1 VIRHLKSWT
10 RIAAGLV
17 GGLAAGVIGFHVAV
31 GHAARLEPPA
41 LSLPQASVATSP
53 SGLRRL
59 GPSYARRRGSLLE
72 VGLRGTPETIGY
84 GHARLMYR
92 EMVENE
98 GILLGRFKEQVP
110 LGAARSLLL
119 DLAQLR
125 YRHVNEQMSA
135 DRLREIAA
143 GAAGFQPDPYADMFP
158 TFQRFVYLNALYDIS
173 LSFEGSPL
181 IGCTTFTFDHEY
193 TADGSGML
201 ARAFDFEVDDIF
213 DRRKAV
219 FLVREAG
226 KIPFASVA
234 WPGLVG
240 VVSGMNLEGVAVVVH
255 GGRAREPRAVG
266 EPVVH
271 ALRRVLSEAHT
282 TEDAARLLAQHSPM
296 VSHIV
301 IVTDAHG
308 RSAVIERAP
317 GEQDSVRPLP
327 SRAAT
332 TNHFESAL
340 RDDPKN
346 LRVRDKTSTLPRR
359 ARADRLLAELPS
371 GAPVAPLDA
380 ARLLR
385 DRDAADG
392 SALPLG
398 DRRAINAL
406 IATHGV
412 IMQTGTRVLWVSEA
426 PHLLGKFRAFD
437 LQRLLAPDYDP
448 EHDTATSD
456 ELPEDELLTSGR
468 YAQWSKT
475 GRPSAESP
483 SQTP

>member
-1 VIRHLKSWT
+1 MKGRLRT
-10 RIAAGLV
+10 LGRAALV
-17 GGLAAGVIGFHVAV
+17 ALGVLTAGVLAFHVGV
-31 GHAARLEPPA
+31 GRAARLEPPA
-41 LSLPQASVATSP
+41 LKLPRAEVSTSP
-53 SGLRRL
+53 SGLRRF
-59 GPSYARRRGSLLE
+59 GDAYARKVGSILQ
-72 VGLRGTPETIGY
+72 VGLSGTPETIGY
-84 GHARLMYR
+84 SHAQLVYP

-110 LGAARSLLL
+110 LGAVRSLLL

-125 YRHVNEQMSA
+125 YRNVNGEMSR

-143 GAAGFQPDPYADMFP
+143 GAAGFQPDPYADLFP

-181 IGCTTFTFDHEY
+181 IGCTTFTFDHEA
-193 TADGSGML
+193 TPDGSGLL

-219 FLVREAG
+219 FLVREDG

-255 GGRAREPRAVG
+255 GGRAREPRALG

-271 ALRRVLSEAHT
+271 ALRRVLSEART
-282 TEDAARLLAQHSPM
+282 TEDAARLLAERQAM

-308 RSAVIERAP
+308 HSAVIERAP
-317 GEQDSVRPLP
+317 GTADTLRDLP
-327 SRAAT
+327 PRAAT

-346 LRVRDKTSTLPRR
+346 LRVREKTSTLPRR
-359 ARADRLLAELPS
+359 ARGDRLLADLPTN
-371 GAPVAPLDA
+371 APVTPLDA

-385 DRDAADG
+385 DRNAADG

-412 IMQTGTRVLWVSEA
+412 IMQTGPRVLWVSES

-437 LQRLLAPDYDP
+437 LKRLLAAGYDP
-448 EHDTATSD
+448 EHDA
-456 ELPEDELLTSGR
+456 EALAPLPEDELLTSGE
-468 YAQWSKT
+468 YAKWAEKGGQ
-475 GRPSAESP
+475 PSAVGR
-483 SQTP
+483 Q

>member
-1 VIRHLKSWT
+1 VRRLSRWLL
-10 RIAAGLV
+10 A
-17 GGLAAGVIGFHVAV
+17 LAALLVAGVTVFHLVV
-31 GHAARLEPPA
+31 RRAARLTPPRLELPKLA
-41 LSLPQASVATSP
+41 LATSP
-53 SGLRRL
+53 SGVRRF
-59 GPSYARRRGSLLE
+59 GDAYARKVGGMLQ
-72 VGLRGTPETIGY
+72 VGLAGSPLSIGY
-84 GHARLMYR
+84 AHARLLYP

-98 GILLGRFKEQVP
+98 GILLGRFEEQVP
-110 LGAARSLLL
+110 LGAARSLLM

-125 YRHVNEQMSA
+125 YREVDREMSP

-143 GAAGFQPDPYADMFP
+143 GSYGFQPDPYATLFP

-181 IGCTTFTFDHEY
+181 IGCTTFTFDGVA
-193 TADGSGML
+193 TADGSGVL
-201 ARAFDFEVDDIF
+201 ARAFDFEVDEIF

-255 GGRAREPRAVG
+255 GGRAREPRPFG

-282 TEDAARLLAQHSPM
+282 TEDAVRLLAERSPM

-301 IVTDAHG
+301 IATDAHG
-308 RSAVIERAP
+308 HSVAIERAP
-317 GEQDSVRPLP
+317 GFPDAVRRLP
-327 SRAAT
+327 ERAAT
-332 TNHFESAL
+332 TNHFESEL

-346 LRVRDKTSTLPRR
+346 QRVRDNTSTLPRR
-359 ARADRLLAELPS
+359 ARGDQLLASLPANEPIS
-371 GAPVAPLDA
+371 PKA
-380 ARLLR
+380 AASLLR
-385 DRDAADG
+385 DRDGAG
-392 SALPLG
+392 GGPLPLG

-412 IMQTGTRVLWVSEA
+412 IMQTGPRVLWVSEA

-437 LQRLLAPDYDP
+437 LKRLLSPDYDP
-448 EHDTATSD
+448 AADDQELPT
-456 ELPEDELLTSGR
+456 LPEDELLTSGK
-468 YAQWSKT
+468 YAAWKAQH
-475 GRPSAESP
+475 P
-483 SQTP
+483 

>member
-1 VIRHLKSWT
+1 LRWLGFVL
-10 RIAAGLV
+10 
-17 GGLAAGVIGFHVAV
+17 GGLLLALLVFHVAV
-31 GHAARLEPPA
+31 GRAARLVPPSFA
-41 LSLPQASVATSP
+41 LPMMQPSLASESV
-53 SGLRRL
+53 RRY
-59 GPSYARRRGSLLE
+59 GPAYARPVGSILQ
-72 VGLRGTPETIGY
+72 VGLSGAPEIIGY
-84 GHARLMYR
+84 SHARLLYP

-98 GILLGRFKEQVP
+98 GILLGRFKDQVP
-110 LGAARSLLL
+110 VRWARSFLL

-125 YRHVNEQMSA
+125 YRNVDSQMSPE
-135 DRLREIAA
+135 RLREIAA
-143 GAAGFQPDPYADMFP
+143 GARGFQPDPYAELFP

-181 IGCTTFTFDHEY
+181 IGCTTFTFDGEA
-193 TADGSGML
+193 TPDGSGLL

-219 FLVREAG
+219 FLVRETG

-255 GGRAREPRAVG
+255 GGRAREPQAEG

-282 TEDAARLLAQHSPM
+282 SEEAAQLLAQRAPM

-308 RSAVIERAP
+308 HSAAIERAP
-317 GEQDSVRPLP
+317 GVKDTVRLLP

-340 RDDPKN
+340 KDDPKN
-346 LRVRDKTSTLPRR
+346 LRVRAKTSTLPRR
-359 ARADRLLAELPS
+359 ARADRLLADLPA
-371 GAPVAPLDA
+371 GVPVTPLA
-380 ARLLR
+380 AASLLR
-385 DRDAADG
+385 DRAAPDG
-392 SALPLG
+392 SPLPLG

-412 IMQTGTRVLWVSEA
+412 IMQTGPRILWVSEA
-426 PHLLGKFRAFD
+426 PHLLGRFRAFD
-437 LQRLLAPDYDP
+437 LRRLLAPDYDP
-448 EHDTATSD
+448 AADTSPPAS
-456 ELPEDELLTSGR
+456 LPEDALLTSGQ
-468 YAQWSKT
+468 YATW
-475 GRPSAESP
+475 
-483 SQTP
+483 QTSHP

>member
-1 VIRHLKSWT
+1 LKRALR
-10 RIAAGLV
+10 RIGLLLGV
-17 GGLAAGVIGFHVAV
+17 LVVAVLAFHVAV
-31 GHAARLEPPA
+31 GRAARLLPP
-41 LSLPQASVATSP
+41 SVTLPAAQVTTTP
-53 SGLRRL
+53 SGVRRF
-59 GPSYARRRGSLLE
+59 GDSYVRRVGGILQ
-72 VGLRGTPETIGY
+72 VGLAGTPELIGY
-84 GHARLMYR
+84 GHARLLYP

-98 GILLGRFKEQVP
+98 GILLGRFQDQVP
-110 LGAARSLLL
+110 LELARSLLL

-125 YRHVNEQMSA
+125 YRHVDQQMSP

-143 GAAGFQPDPYADMFP
+143 GSRGFQPDPYAELFP

-181 IGCTTFTFDHEY
+181 IGCTTFTFDHAA
-193 TADGSGML
+193 TPDGSGLL
-201 ARAFDFEVDDIF
+201 ARAFDFEVDEIF

-219 FLVREAG
+219 FLVRESG

-255 GGRAREPRAVG
+255 GGRAREPQPSG

-271 ALRRVLSEAHT
+271 ALRRVLSEARDS
-282 TEDAARLLAQHSPM
+282 TEAARLLAERAPM

-308 RSAVIERAP
+308 QSLVIERAP
-317 GEQDSVRPLP
+317 GAPDSARPLP

-340 RDDPKN
+340 SGDPKN
-346 LRVRDKTSTLPRR
+346 QRVREHTSTLPRR
-359 ARADRLLAELPS
+359 ARGDRLLADLPADS
-371 GAPVAPLDA
+371 AMTPALA
-380 ARLLR
+380 AKLLR

-412 IMQTGTRVLWVSEA
+412 IMQTGTRTLWVSEA
-426 PHLLGKFRAFD
+426 PHLLGEFRAFD
-437 LQRLLAPDYDP
+437 LPRLLAPDYDP
-448 EHDTATSD
+448 EADGVSLQT
-456 ELPEDELLTSGR
+456 LPADELLTSGR
-468 YAQWSKT
+468 YASWQ
-475 GRPSAESP
+475 REQPRH
-483 SQTP
+483 

>member
-1 VIRHLKSWT
+1 MKT
-10 RIAAGLV
+10 RFGCALRGLGLLL
-17 GGLAAGVIGFHVAV
+17 GGSLLLLVAFHVAV
-31 GHAARLEPPA
+31 GRAARLTAPA
-41 LSLPQASVATSP
+41 LPRTTLPLMQASLASDGV
-53 SGLRRL
+53 RRF
-59 GPSYARRRGSLLE
+59 GPAYARKVGSILQ
-72 VGLRGTPETIGY
+72 VGLAGEPETIGY
-84 GHARLMYR
+84 SHARLLYP

-98 GILLGRFKEQVP
+98 GVLLGRFKDQVP
-110 LGAARSLLL
+110 VQAARSLLL

-125 YRHVNEQMSA
+125 YRHVDRQMSPE
-135 DRLREIAA
+135 RLREIAA

-181 IGCTTFTFDHEY
+181 IGCTTFTFDGAA
-193 TADGSGML
+193 TSDGSGLL

-219 FLVREAG
+219 FLVRETG

-255 GGRAREPRAVG
+255 GGRAREPQAMG

-271 ALRRVLSEAHT
+271 ALRRVLSDAHT
-282 TEDAARLLAQHSPM
+282 TEDAARLLSEQAPM
-296 VSHIV
+296 VSHLV

-308 RSAVIERAP
+308 HSAVIERAP
-317 GEQDSVRPLP
+317 GVKDTVRVLP
-327 SRAAT
+327 ARAAT

-346 LRVRDKTSTLPRR
+346 LRVRAKTSTLPRR
-359 ARADRLLAELPS
+359 ARGERLLGDLPQN
-371 GAPVAPLDA
+371 APVTPLVA
-380 ARLLR
+380 AQLLR
-385 DRDAADG
+385 DRNAADG
-392 SALPLG
+392 SPLPLG

-412 IMQTGTRVLWVSEA
+412 IMQTGARVLWVGES
-426 PHLLGKFRAFD
+426 PHLLGRFLAFD
-437 LQRLLAPDYDP
+437 LKRLLSPDYDP
-448 EHDTATSD
+448 EHDPTTGEA
-456 ELPEDELLTSGR
+456 LPEDALLTSGE
-468 YAQWSKT
+468 YAAWKGTQK
-475 GRPSAESP
+475 
-483 SQTP
+483 

>member
-1 VIRHLKSWT
+1 MRSRWWRAL
-10 RIAAGLV
+10 RGLGFTL
-17 GGLAAGVIGFHVAV
+17 GGLLLALIIFHVAV
-31 GHAARLEPPA
+31 GRAARLVPPSFP
-41 LSLPQASVATSP
+41 LPLVHQSLTTDSV
-53 SGLRRL
+53 RRY
-59 GPSYARRRGSLLE
+59 GAAYARQVGSILQ
-72 VGLRGTPETIGY
+72 VGLSGTPESIGY
-84 GHARLMYR
+84 SHARLLYP

-98 GILLGRFKEQVP
+98 GVLLGRFKDQVP
-110 LGAARSLLL
+110 LPWARSFLL

-125 YRHVNEQMSA
+125 YRHVDRQLSPE
-135 DRLREIAA
+135 RLREIAA
-143 GAAGFQPDPYADMFP
+143 GARGFDPDPYAELFP

-181 IGCTTFTFDHEY
+181 IGCTTFTFDGAA
-193 TADGSGML
+193 TPDGSGLL

-219 FLVREAG
+219 FLVRETG

-255 GGRAREPRAVG
+255 GGRAREPQAQG

-282 TEDAARLLAQHSPM
+282 TEEAAQLLTERAPM

-308 RSAVIERAP
+308 HSATIERAP
-317 GEQDSVRPLP
+317 GVRDTLRPLP

-332 TNHFESAL
+332 TNHFESSL
-340 RDDPKN
+340 KDDPKN
-346 LRVRDKTSTLPRR
+346 LRVRANTSTLPRR
-359 ARADRLLAELPS
+359 ARGDRLLADMPPN
-371 GAPVAPLDA
+371 APVTPLMA
-380 ARLLR
+380 AGLLR
-385 DRDAADG
+385 DRAASDG
-392 SALPLG
+392 SPLALG

-412 IMQTGTRVLWVSEA
+412 IMQTGPRILWVSEA
-426 PHLLGKFRAFD
+426 PHLLGHFRAFD

-448 EHDTATSD
+448 AHDTAAP
-456 ELPEDELLTSGR
+456 EPLPEDNLLTSGQ
-468 YAQWSKT
+468 YAAWRAQH
-475 GRPSAESP
+475 P
-483 SQTP
+483 

>member
-1 VIRHLKSWT
+1 MSGRSQKLA
-10 RIAAGLV
+10 RAGAWLAGALLL
-17 GGLAAGVIGFHVAV
+17 GGLGFHVAV
-31 GHAARLEPPA
+31 GRAARLEPPP
-41 LSLPQASVATSP
+41 LSLPSGAVSTSS
-53 SGLRRL
+53 SGIRHL
-59 GPSYARRRGSLLE
+59 GDSYARKRGKLLE
-72 VGLRGTPETIGY
+72 VGLVGTPELIGFS
-84 GHARLMYR
+84 HARLMYP
-92 EMVENE
+92 EMTENE

-110 LGAARSLLL
+110 LGPARKLLL

-125 YRHVNEQMSA
+125 YRHVDEQMSA

-181 IGCTTFTFDHEY
+181 IGCTTFTFDHEA
-193 TADGSGML
+193 TEDGSGLL

-219 FLVREAG
+219 FLVRENG

-282 TEDAARLLAQHSPM
+282 TEDAARLLAQNSPM

-308 RSAVIERAP
+308 HSATIERAP
-317 GEQDSVRPLP
+317 GEHDSVRFLP
-327 SRAAT
+327 PRAAT

-346 LRVRDKTSTLPRR
+346 LRVREHTSTLPRR
-359 ARADRLLAELPS
+359 ARGDALMTELPP
-371 GAPVAPLDA
+371 GTHVTVKDA
-380 ARLLR
+380 ARFLR
-385 DRDAADG
+385 DRNAADG
-392 SALPLG
+392 SPLPLG

-412 IMQTGTRVLWVSEA
+412 IMQTGARRLWVSEA
-426 PHLLGKFRAFD
+426 PHLLGKFRVFD
-437 LQRLLAPDYDP
+437 LQRLLSPDYDP
-448 EHDTATSD
+448 ERDNITGE
-456 ELPEDELLTSGR
+456 ELPEDELLTSGK
-468 YAQWSKT
+468 YEAWK
-475 GRPSAESP
+475 AAKK
-483 SQTP
+483 

>member
-1 VIRHLKSWT
+1 VISRFKKLART
-10 RIAAGLV
+10 AGWVAGALLL
-17 GGLAAGVIGFHVAV
+17 GGLGFHVAV
-31 GHAARLEPPA
+31 GCAAHLEPPHV
-41 LSLPQASVATSP
+41 SLPPGNVSKSAS
-53 SGLRRL
+53 GIRHL
-59 GPSYARRRGSLLE
+59 GASYARQKGKLLE
-72 VGLRGTPETIGY
+72 VGLVGSPETIGFS
-84 GHARLMYR
+84 HARLMYP
-92 EMVENE
+92 EMTENE
-98 GILLGRFKEQVP
+98 GILLGRFKDQVP
-110 LGAARSLLL
+110 LGPARKLLL

-125 YRHVNEQMSA
+125 YRHVDEQMSP

-181 IGCTTFTFDHEY
+181 IGCTTFTFDHEA

-219 FLVREAG
+219 FLVRETG

-271 ALRRVLSEAHT
+271 ALRRVLSEART
-282 TEDAARLLAQHSPM
+282 TEDAARLLAQNSPM

-308 RSAVIERAP
+308 RSATIERAP
-317 GEQDSVRPLP
+317 GVHDTVRYLP

-346 LRVRDKTSTLPRR
+346 QRVREHTSTLPRR
-359 ARADRLLAELPS
+359 ARGDRLIADLPPDS
-371 GAPVAPLDA
+371 RVTPADA
-380 ARLLR
+380 ARFLR
-385 DRDAADG
+385 DRNAADG
-392 SALPLG
+392 SPLPLG

-412 IMQTGTRVLWVSEA
+412 VMQTGSRVLWVSET
-426 PHLLGKFRAFD
+426 PHLLGKFRTFD
-437 LQRLLAPDYDP
+437 LRRLLAPDYDP
-448 EHDTATSD
+448 ELDTTTGA
-456 ELPEDELLTSGR
+456 ELPEDELLTSGQ
-468 YAQWSKT
+468 YEAWKATKQ
-475 GRPSAESP
+475 
-483 SQTP
+483 

>member
-1 VIRHLKSWT
+1 VTSRLRRAFRWLGFTLAAWLLAMVVFHFAVRRAARLVPPAVTLPQALVATAQDGVRRFGKAYARHVGTILQV
-10 RIAAGLV
+10 GLV
-17 GGLAAGVIGFHVAV
+17 GD
-31 GHAARLEPPA
+31 PD
-41 LSLPQASVATSP
+41 
-53 SGLRRL
+53 
-59 GPSYARRRGSLLE
+59 
-72 VGLRGTPETIGY
+72 TIGY
-84 GHARLMYR
+84 SHARLLYP

-98 GILLGRFKEQVP
+98 GVLLGRFEDQVP
-110 LGAARSLLL
+110 MRAARSFLL

-125 YRHVNEQMSA
+125 YHDVDRQMA
-135 DRLREIAA
+135 PERLREIAA
-143 GAAGFQPDPYADMFP
+143 GSQGFQPDPYAHLFP

-181 IGCTTFTFDHEY
+181 IGCTTFTFDGPA
-193 TADGSGML
+193 TSDGAGVL

-219 FLVREAG
+219 FLVRESG

-255 GGRAREPRAVG
+255 GGRARDPQAMG

-271 ALRRVLSEAHT
+271 ALRRVLSEART
-282 TEDAARLLAQHSPM
+282 TEQAAQLLAARTPM

-308 RSAVIERAP
+308 HSVAIERAP
-317 GEQDSVRPLP
+317 GVPDTVRALP
-327 SRAAT
+327 PRAAT

-340 RDDPKN
+340 KDDPKN
-346 LRVRDKTSTLPRR
+346 LRVRERTSTLPRR
-359 ARADRLLAELPS
+359 ARGDRLLADLP
-371 GAPVAPLDA
+371 PHVAITPLMA

-385 DRDAADG
+385 DRAAPDG
-392 SALPLG
+392 SALALG

-412 IMQTGTRVLWVSEA
+412 IMETGPRVLWVSES
-426 PHLLGKFRAFD
+426 PHLLGKFRPFD
-437 LQRLLAPDYDP
+437 LRRLLAEDYDP
-448 EHDTATSD
+448 ANDSAVGEA
-456 ELPEDELLTSGR
+456 LPEDPLLSSGE
-468 YAQWSKT
+468 YAAWK
-475 GRPSAESP
+475 GKGK
-483 SQTP
+483 

>member
-1 VIRHLKSWT
+1 VRSLFW
-10 RIAAGLV
+10 RALRWLGFAL
-17 GGLAAGVIGFHVAV
+17 GGLLLALLVFHVAV
-31 GHAARLEPPA
+31 GRAARLVPPA
-41 LSLPQASVATSP
+41 FPLPTMQGSRASDSV
-53 SGLRRL
+53 RRY
-59 GPSYARRRGSLLE
+59 GPAYARPVGSILQ
-72 VGLRGTPETIGY
+72 VGLSGAPEIIGY
-84 GHARLMYR
+84 SHARLLYP

-98 GILLGRFKEQVP
+98 GILLGRFKDQVP
-110 LGAARSLLL
+110 VPWARSFLL

-125 YRHVNEQMSA
+125 YRNVDRQMSPE
-135 DRLREIAA
+135 RLREIAA
-143 GAAGFQPDPYADMFP
+143 GARGFQPDPYAELFP

-181 IGCTTFTFDHEY
+181 IGCTTFTFDGEA
-193 TADGSGML
+193 TPDGSGLL

-219 FLVREAG
+219 FLVRETG

-255 GGRAREPRAVG
+255 GGRAREPQAEG

-282 TEDAARLLAQHSPM
+282 TEEAAQLLAERAPM

-308 RSAVIERAP
+308 HSATIERAP
-317 GEQDSVRPLP
+317 GVKDTVRLLP

-340 RDDPKN
+340 KDDPKN
-346 LRVRDKTSTLPRR
+346 LRVRAKTSTLPRR
-359 ARADRLLAELPS
+359 ARADRLLAELPV
-371 GAPVAPLDA
+371 GTPVTPLA
-380 ARLLR
+380 AAALLR
-385 DRDAADG
+385 DRAAPDG
-392 SALPLG
+392 SPLPLG

-412 IMQTGTRVLWVSEA
+412 IMQTGPRVLWVSEA
-426 PHLLGKFRAFD
+426 PHLLGHFRAFD
-437 LQRLLAPDYDP
+437 LRRLLAADYDP
-448 EHDTATSD
+448 ATDNSPSAS
-456 ELPEDELLTSGR
+456 LPEDDLLTSGK
-468 YAQWSKT
+468 YASWQ
-475 GRPSAESP
+475 AEHP
-483 SQTP
+483 